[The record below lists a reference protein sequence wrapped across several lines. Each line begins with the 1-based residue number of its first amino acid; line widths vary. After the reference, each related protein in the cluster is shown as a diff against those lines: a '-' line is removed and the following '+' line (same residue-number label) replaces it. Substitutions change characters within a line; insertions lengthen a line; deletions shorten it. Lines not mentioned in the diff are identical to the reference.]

1 MSPSAE
7 ERLSTLEAENT
18 HTKELLREIKDDL
31 RRLPRRISRN
41 TRKQLADCRA
51 MQDTKHVH
59 KLPAGL
65 TPADDYSWIKKAVA
79 ALLAVGSVI
88 GGAVW
93 QYQQISGGK
102 PPAVTMNQEGSK

>member
-7 ERLSTLEAENT
+7 ERLSTLEAETT

-31 RRLPRRISRN
+31 RRLPRRIGKN
-41 TRKQLADCRA
+41 TQRQLADCRA
-51 MQDTKHVH
+51 IQDAKHVH
-59 KLPAGL
+59 KLPAG
-65 TPADDYSWIKKAVA
+65 TAADDYTWVKKLAVA
-79 ALLAVGSVI
+79 LMAIGSVV

-102 PPAVTMNQEGSK
+102 PATSMNQEGSK

>member
-31 RRLPRRISRN
+31 RRLPRRIGKN
-41 TRKQLADCRA
+41 TQKQLADCRA
-51 MQDTKHVH
+51 IQDAKHVH
-59 KLPAGL
+59 KM
-65 TPADDYSWIKKAVA
+65 PADDYSWIKKAVV
-79 ALLAVGSVI
+79 ALMAIGSVI

-93 QYQQISGGK
+93 QYQQVSGGK
-102 PPAVTMNQEGSK
+102 PAISMSQEGSK